1 MFNFTFIT
9 NIKNKKYSLIYS
21 LSIIVIISFITTIFS
36 KQVENFAPFHKKYC
50 EKNKLCP
57 TYPILFIR
65 FVHYFV
71 TFYACLYY
79 FIFNT
84 RYDLYYLCLY
94 SIVILHW
101 VFINDCI
108 LSSWEMSYY
117 SGKQKLGETP
127 LLNPYLRVF
136 AGNLTD
142 YIILFQGIIMTINF
156 ILVINRFNY
165 KYYNYLFGATILI
178 LQSYL
183 MLKDRII

>member
-1 MFNFTFIT
+1 MFNLRLIT
-9 NIKNKKYSLIYS
+9 NIKNKNISLIYS

-36 KQVENFAPFHKKYC
+36 KQVENFTPFHKKYC

-65 FVHYFV
+65 FLHYFV

-101 VFINDCI
+101 GVTNDCV

-117 SGKQKLGETP
+117 SDKQKLGETP
-127 LLNPYLRVF
+127 LLQPHIRVF

-142 YIILFQGIIMTINF
+142 YIMLFQGIIMTINF
-156 ILVINRFNY
+156 VLVINRFNY

-178 LQSYL
+178 IQSYL
-183 MLKDRII
+183 MLKDRI